1 MSRADRIREEFGD
14 EISEIADGILDA
26 IPMSSMQL
34 RLAFNDEELGELE
47 QMLRA
52 VRAAGD
58 ENDKTAKLIEHGRA
72 AFKLLSKL
80 GVAV

>member
-1 MSRADRIREEFGD
+1 MSRADRIREEFGG
-14 EISEIADGILDA
+14 EISEIADDILDA

-58 ENDKTAKLIEHGRA
+58 ENAKTAKLIEHGRV